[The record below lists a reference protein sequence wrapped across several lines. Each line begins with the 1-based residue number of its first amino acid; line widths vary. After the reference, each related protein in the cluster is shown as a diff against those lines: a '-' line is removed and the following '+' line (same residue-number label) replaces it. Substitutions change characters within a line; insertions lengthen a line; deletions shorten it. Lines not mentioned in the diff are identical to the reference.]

1 MPSMKP
7 GSKKSYGSKLPGGVN
22 PAPGQLPPFA
32 KGGVKVAA
40 PKTGSGR
47 KSL

>member
-1 MPSMKP
+1 MPSIKP
-7 GSKKSYGSKLPGGVN
+7 GAKKTGATGKKTPPPN
-22 PAPGQLPPFA
+22 QLPPFA

-40 PKTGSGR
+40 PRTGSGR

>member
-1 MPSMKP
+1 MVSMKP
-7 GSKKSYGSKLPGGVN
+7 GAKTTTSRGGKN
-22 PAPGQLPPFA
+22 TPPANQLPPFA

-40 PKTGSGR
+40 PRTGNGR